1 MEPAPLSSLQEEGEE
16 GREPAAEDP
25 SSAFSAAAVPPRPAT
40 Q

>member
-1 MEPAPLSSLQEEGEE
+1 LQEEGEE
-16 GREPAAEDP
+16 EPTVED